1 MKKICILLFL
11 FIIVSNLGAQPKQNL
26 IFSESVPNHDHSD
39 SNLQDDIV
47 NTPFGPALKSNIH
60 YIDKNHH
67 LNIKCGKVQ
76 IVKTKSGSVVDVYG
90 NLNRTESTLEHNKYK
105 DGWNTYAVYLT
116 SQVNKPPTYFSAKWI
131 VPPAPKESDQ
141 LLYFFNA
148 VMSID
153 FLENGNHTD
162 HIIQPVLQWGLS
174 PAGGGKYWAICNWYV
189 TNELEYFHDSLIVV
203 KSGTLL
209 EGVLKQTSTSNNRFS
224 YNSSFSGYPT
234 GLQVDNL
241 PQILLTYIALE
252 SYGAE
257 RSDEYPTNQKIKFFD
272 IHLETDTKNTKIPW
286 DLYKDEKS
294 PSVLGQ
300 FTKVINT
307 SSDRGVVEI
316 YFRKPYSI
324 DGFDEI
330 QFYPNPFIDYLHIS
344 PYRIKNRVSVFADI
358 PITDCE
364 IEIFDSFGKLLKNYF
379 YANLDH
385 EFDIDLSNLN
395 SGLYL
400 IKFKYDNRSHTFKII
415 KAG

>member
-1 MKKICILLFL
+1 MDNLL
-11 FIIVSNLGAQPKQNL
+11 AQPQNASV
-26 IFSESVPNHDHSD
+26 FPEPVPNHNHPD
-39 SNLQDDIV
+39 SNPQDEIV
-47 NTPFGPALKSNIH
+47 NTPFGKALKSKIH
-60 YIDKNHH
+60 YVPNNYH
-67 LNIKCGKVQ
+67 LNTKNGQVQ

-90 NLNRTESTLEHNKYK
+90 NLNRTNSSFESNSYK

-116 SQVNKPPTYFSAKWI
+116 SQVDKPPTYFSAKWI
-131 VPPAPKESDQ
+131 VPPPPKESDQ

-148 VMSID
+148 FMGMD
-153 FLENGNHTD
+153 FLENGNHFD
-162 HIIQPVLQWGLS
+162 HIIQPVLQWGVS

-189 TNELEYFHDSLIVV
+189 NDQEYFHDSIIAVNP
-203 KSGTLL
+203 GTQLQ
-209 EGVLKQTSTSNNRFS
+209 GILKQTSTINNRFS

-234 GLQVDNL
+234 GLQIDNL
-241 PQILLTYIALE
+241 PQVLLTYIALE
-252 SYGAE
+252 SYKAE
-257 RSDEYPTNQKIKFFD
+257 RSDEYPANGKIKFFD
-272 IHLETDTKNTKIPW
+272 IQIETDVKNPDIHW

-300 FTKVINT
+300 FTKVINP
-307 SSDRGVVEI
+307 SSDGGEIEI
-316 YFRKPYSI
+316 YFRKPNSI

-358 PITDCE
+358 PITDCT
-364 IEIFDSFGKLLKNYF
+364 IEIYDSFGRLMKNYF